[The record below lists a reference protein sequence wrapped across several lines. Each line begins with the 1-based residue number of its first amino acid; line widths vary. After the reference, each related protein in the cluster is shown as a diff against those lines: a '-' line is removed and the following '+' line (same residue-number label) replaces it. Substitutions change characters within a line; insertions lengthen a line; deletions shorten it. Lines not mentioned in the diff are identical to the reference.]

1 MLEGYNQRGSLS
13 LQEAQE
19 LGDQMQ
25 VEVQLKEEHALGLVS
40 DPAADL
46 RHVRGVV
53 AIKKTGHNVYSC
65 QIVVETTKTIPK
77 SFSGFLS
84 TLMEMMGLTSR
95 RSSCYIRPYVIFAWS
110 TLTRLV
116 KFNLEYYNQDSSMYP
131 KVFK

>member
-65 QIVVETTKTIPK
+65 QIVVETTKEDDSKKFQWVLKYIDGNDGVNVAAELVLHSPV
-77 SFSGFLS
+77 
-84 TLMEMMGLTSR
+84 
-95 RSSCYIRPYVIFAWS
+95 CYICVEYVNAFSKI
-110 TLTRLV
+110 
-116 KFNLEYYNQDSSMYP
+116 
-131 KVFK
+131 